1 MASETD
7 FLNGALGK
15 AGCSRITNIDDGTVN
30 ANWCKVYYTSRRRGL
45 LAMSNWKFASARL
58 QLNLDATPPLFGFAF
73 AYALPPTM
81 LKLRQYNG
89 VAVNLI
95 VAVDW
100 NQWQYYGGNWRIEKQ
115 FLLSNDANAFIE
127 YIEDVTNPDRWPPS
141 FYCMFEEWLA
151 SDLAVAIRHD
161 HTAAKELMQ
170 SAVGMWLPEALAVD
184 GQQAAVQQ
192 YIVDDL
198 IWGRNQWGYSL

>member
-15 AGCSRITNIDDGTVN
+15 AGVKRITNIADGTPE
-30 ANWCKVYYTSRRRGL
+30 ANWCAVYYPSLRRST
-45 LAMSNWKFASARL
+45 LAMANWKFASARL
-58 QLNLDATPPLFGFAF
+58 QLNLDATAPLFGFVYS
-73 AYALPPTM
+73 YALPVEM

-89 VAVNLI
+89 VAVNLV

-100 NQWQYYGGNWRIEKQ
+100 NTWLYYGGNWRIEGK
-115 FLLSNDANAFIE
+115 FLYSNDANVFIE
-127 YIEDVTNPDRWPPS
+127 YIQDVTNPDLWS
-141 FYCMFEEWLA
+141 TLYYKMLESWLA

-161 HTAAKELMQ
+161 HTASKALLEEAM
-170 SAVGMWLPEALAVD
+170 GMWMPQALAVD

-192 YIVDDL
+192 YVVDDL
-198 IWGRNQWGYSL
+198 TWGRNSGGGW